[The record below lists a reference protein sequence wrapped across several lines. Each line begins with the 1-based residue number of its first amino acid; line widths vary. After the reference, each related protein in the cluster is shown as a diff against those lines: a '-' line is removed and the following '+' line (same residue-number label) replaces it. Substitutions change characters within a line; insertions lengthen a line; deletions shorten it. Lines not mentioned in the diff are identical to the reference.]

1 MNNLQVPEEGQETL
15 LKSWTDTDWLV
26 DILMLSAT
34 PPLPTTLQPPR
45 PLCRGCVHAAE
56 DTGSPAVDYSTVPER

>member
-26 DILMLSAT
+26 DILMLSA
-34 PPLPTTLQPPR
+34 PPLPPP
-45 PLCRGCVHAAE
+45 PLCRGCVHASV